1 MEQESGNSGKKEPS
15 YAVKVWQTTAI
26 VSLAIITILI
36 LRVAFNILLMAL
48 AGVLIAV
55 YFHGLAGMI
64 TAKTKIHRKLALFIS
79 IAGSIVL
86 LALISW
92 FVGTKVQRQVAEL
105 SNTLPQTIKVA
116 RVKIANTPV
125 GAKVIEYTSGNNSQ
139 KLLDTATTFFST
151 SFGII
156 GDLYIILF
164 LGIFFTA
171 DPTLY
176 KNGILFLFPAQ
187 KKSTGRI
194 ILKEIETA
202 LKGWLKSIIVSIIL
216 ITILVAVGLSLTG
229 LPGTMVLGL
238 ITGLLEIIP
247 NFGPVIAMIP
257 GILLA
262 FTISTKTAIIVALI
276 YIACQTIVGNI
287 ALPLLQKKM
296 INIPPALTLLI
307 QLVMGTLSGLM
318 GIILAVPL
326 LAILIIV
333 VNELYVKNQAIKEHP

>member
-1 MEQESGNSGKKEPS
+1 MEKETDSSNIKEPS

-55 YFHGLAGMI
+55 YFHGVADMI
-64 TAKTKIHRKLALFIS
+64 TVKIKMSRKLALSIS
-79 IAGSIVL
+79 IVGSVML
-86 LALISW
+86 LAATGW
-92 FVGTKVQRQVAEL
+92 FVGSKVQRQVAEL

-116 RVKIANTPV
+116 RDKIANTPL
-125 GAKVIEYTSGNNSQ
+125 GAKFIEYTSGNNSQ
-139 KLLDTATTFFST
+139 KLVETATTFFST

-171 DPTLY
+171 DPSLY
-176 KNGILFLFPAQ
+176 KNGILFLFPSRQ
-187 KKSTGRI
+187 KSTGII
-194 ILKEIETA
+194 ILKKIEHA
-202 LKGWLKSIIVSIIL
+202 LKGWLKSILVSIVL
-216 ITILVAVGLSLTG
+216 ISVLVALGLSLTG
-229 LPGTMVLGL
+229 LPGTTVLGL

-257 GILLA
+257 GVLLA
-262 FTISTKTAIIVALI
+262 FTISTKTAVIVALI

-287 ALPLLQKKM
+287 AVPLLQKKM
-296 INIPPALTLLI
+296 INIPPALTLLS
-307 QLVMGTLSGLM
+307 QLIMGTLSGLM
-318 GIILAVPL
+318 GIVLAVPL

-333 VNELYVKNQAIKEHP
+333 VNELYLNKSNHP